1 MLVHTVMVYMLYSLY
16 LTGNVVDINPDALL
30 MVLGGYIG
38 ASPNLKIT
46 SLCVLFVFAEVGW
59 CPVWR
64 IYFSTPSLKAKRW
77 SPSLSSSLWV
87 INTFTLPPSRT
98 PWTVLTFHGI
108 CGHRHKHALPH
119 SSIAFPQKLLWPGEW
134 HQSQPTLG
142 LNIEDVT
149 LR

>member
-1 MLVHTVMVYMLYSLY
+1 MLASIFP
-16 LTGNVVDINPDALL
+16 TGNVVDINPDTLL

-38 ASPNLKIT
+38 ASPNLFKIT
-46 SLCVLFVFAEVGW
+46 ALCVLFVFAEVGW

-87 INTFTLPPSRT
+87 INTYTLPPSR
-98 PWTVLTFHGI
+98 TVLTFHGI
-108 CGHRHKHALPH
+108 CGHTHKHALPH

-134 HQSQPTLG
+134 HRSQPTLR
-142 LNIEDVT
+142 LNIEAVT